1 MFYFAAPILQNN
13 SSSSKY
19 YSKESQNMAISVK
32 YQEVP
37 QLLQHLNTLH
47 LKMRSSCVCFYR
59 QLLLGF
65 FSFCFVCNMTVWII
79 LGVWAGKCVCA
90 GRRRRFT
97 PAASLLAVDTVTDC
111 LHVVWRVCVR
121 ASTTGR
127 CEKHASGDRGGGGE
141 MMRVSVRCLSQ
152 RTGPHCRTA
161 LMYPHTQT
169 NRFLG
174 RFLNRN
180 IYIYIF
186 NFLVSFLAIKRK
198 TWPIRRIRRV

>member
-65 FSFCFVCNMTVWII
+65 FLFCFVCNMTVWII

-127 CEKHASGDRGGGGE
+127 CEKHASGDRGGGEKWWG
-141 MMRVSVRCLSQ
+141 SVFDARL
-152 RTGPHCRTA
+152 RGPDHTVA
-161 LMYPHTQT
+161 LLWCTHTHKQT
-169 NRFLG
+169 DFWEG
-174 RFLNRN
+174 F
-180 IYIYIF
+180 
-186 NFLVSFLAIKRK
+186 
-198 TWPIRRIRRV
+198 